1 MCWDARSDWDHHKE
15 KAVFA
20 GAWRELDDI
29 LPVDGFRAGISGAA
43 AGWDG
48 KAYGI
53 SERLR
58 DQAVSLDLG
67 YTVPDGFFKASS
79 ASVHFTEY
87 NNSSHQRSWENF
99 KNAFQDER
107 DIKIMISIPFSM

>member
-1 MCWDARSDWDHHKE
+1 MCLLVCVRE
-15 KAVFA
+15 KAFFTGV
-20 GAWRELDDI
+20 WRSLDDL
-29 LPVDGFRAGISGAA
+29 LPVQGFRAGVSGA

-48 KAYGI
+48 EAYGV

-58 DQAVSLDLG
+58 EQALSLDLS
-67 YTVPDGFFKASS
+67 YTVPDGFFKGAF

-87 NNSSHQRSWENF
+87 DNASHQRSWENF

-107 DIKIMISIPFSM
+107 DVKIMVSIPFSM